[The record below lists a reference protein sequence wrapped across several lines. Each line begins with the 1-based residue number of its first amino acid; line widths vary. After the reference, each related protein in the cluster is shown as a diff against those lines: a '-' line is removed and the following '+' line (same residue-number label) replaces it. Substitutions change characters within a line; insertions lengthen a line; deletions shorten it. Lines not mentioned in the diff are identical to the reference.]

1 MKHGGSLL
9 LAIEIYPK
17 FVIIRVHLA
26 VGLPHKSNIKNSSE
40 VDTSIFYVLYLYIL
54 VYDKESI
61 SGCWRSIIPH
71 TRKTET
77 DKEVM
82 EI

>member
-9 LAIEIYPK
+9 LALDIYSK

-26 VGLPHKSNIKNSSE
+26 VALPHKSSIKNSCE
-40 VDTSIFYVLYLYIL
+40 VDTSIFYVLY
-54 VYDKESI
+54 VYKYMTKKAFQAVGEALF
-61 SGCWRSIIPH
+61 H
-71 TRKTET
+71 TQGKQSET

-82 EI
+82 GT